1 MSQINPISQNALLQ
15 LAIDMADSLSAKDR
29 FDRLLNTVR
38 GSIQCDAVVLL
49 QRSGDVLKPLA
60 HKGLGADA
68 LGRRFDILSH
78 PRFEYICNASGP
90 VRFQKD
96 CVMPDPY
103 DGMLQG
109 YTGDLPVHAC
119 MGLPLM
125 SDQQVIGVLTLDS
138 MTPGAFDDIPEYTL
152 EVIGAMAAASLKTA
166 MLLQHLEDDAAH
178 THNVIS
184 ELTREALTKDGGE
197 LIGESFVM
205 EKLKQE
211 LALVAPSD
219 YAILIEGETGVGK
232 ELVARTLHEQS
243 QRANGPLVYVNCAAI
258 PENLVESELFGHIK
272 GAFTGADRDRDGK
285 FSLADGGTLFLD
297 EIGELPLTAQSK
309 LLRALQNQEIQPV
322 GRDKTVR
329 VDVRVLAATNRVLQ
343 EEVAEKRFRAD
354 LYHRLSV
361 YPIKVPPLRARSGD
375 IALLA
380 GYFAEQSRRKL
391 AMSQLVIDN
400 GARMALESYSWPGN
414 VRELEHVVGRA
425 ALIANAEKNSLKND
439 PLASKN
445 SIKIARIQLKHL
457 GNLGG
462 LIQEKPNNIVG
473 FNGSELDEG
482 ASLPSTD
489 LPSIFSSI
497 NTNPLTQ
504 GGLKGITASFQ
515 KQLIL
520 NILEQEAGNWA
531 AVARQLDMDRAN
543 LVRLAKRLGIQVVK
557 KIVKTERYD

>member
-1 MSQINPISQNALLQ
+1 
-15 LAIDMADSLSAKDR
+15 
-29 FDRLLNTVR
+29 
-38 GSIQCDAVVLL
+38 
-49 QRSGDVLKPLA
+49 
-60 HKGLGADA
+60 
-68 LGRRFDILSH
+68 
-78 PRFEYICNASGP
+78 
-90 VRFQKD
+90 
-96 CVMPDPY
+96 MPDPY